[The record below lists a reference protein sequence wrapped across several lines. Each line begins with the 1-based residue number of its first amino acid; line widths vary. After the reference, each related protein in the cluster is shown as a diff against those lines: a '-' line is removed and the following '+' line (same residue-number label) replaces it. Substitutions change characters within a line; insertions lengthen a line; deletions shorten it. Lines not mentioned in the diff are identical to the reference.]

1 MFGRNKTMDQS
12 SLVVKDYSF
21 TGKVYS
27 FFGLGILVSAIV
39 ALCAPIAFQ
48 AFGWLTLSESHQVI
62 SFNGSDA
69 MYYFLIG
76 VSIALFI
83 EVIIISVVG
92 NRMRSLWA
100 LLPYL
105 LYCVTMGLLLSFF
118 CMIIDWYTIGL
129 AFGITSLCFVTIGAL
144 SYFSKGSL
152 STWVSIAIGMLLGA
166 IILSVVNIFLRSSWI
181 YWLISFGLLFIM
193 LIFTA
198 VDFRN
203 VNIYQEQGATSN
215 GLAVFC
221 AFNLY
226 YDFVYI
232 FIRVLE
238 IVAYIKGNN

>member
-118 CMIIDWYTIGL
+118 CMIIDWYTI
-129 AFGITSLCFVTIGAL
+129 
-144 SYFSKGSL
+144 
-152 STWVSIAIGMLLGA
+152 
-166 IILSVVNIFLRSSWI
+166 
-181 YWLISFGLLFIM
+181 
-193 LIFTA
+193 
-198 VDFRN
+198 
-203 VNIYQEQGATSN
+203 
-215 GLAVFC
+215 
-221 AFNLY
+221 
-226 YDFVYI
+226 
-232 FIRVLE
+232 
-238 IVAYIKGNN
+238 